1 VPARSIKSQL
11 AITKL
16 PLAKDVDDF
25 ALNNTPINEV
35 LVCDFAGGGFLAMFA
50 KITFMSSRA
59 NVTALLCDLANITAP
74 IFATSIESAVTALR
88 SYWMTAARLTQER
101 EMLSTPS
108 NTAIAATTA
117 LIIGLAPI
125 ATADLTFARG
135 VGGGG
140 GGFHVGGG
148 GGGHFDGGH
157 FGGGQ
162 FGGGHF
168 GGGQFGGGQFGGS
181 HFGGG
186 FAGGA
191 FRERG
196 FRRHFGRFGAGVPL
210 GDYGGYYAY
219 CGDPYSYPYLP
230 YGPYGYNYC
239 Y

>member
-1 VPARSIKSQL
+1 
-11 AITKL
+11 
-16 PLAKDVDDF
+16 
-25 ALNNTPINEV
+25 
-35 LVCDFAGGGFLAMFA
+35 
-50 KITFMSSRA
+50 
-59 NVTALLCDLANITAP
+59 
-74 IFATSIESAVTALR
+74 
-88 SYWMTAARLTQER
+88 
-101 EMLSTPS
+101 MLGTLS

-140 GGFHVGGG
+140 GGFHMGGG
-148 GGGHFDGGH
+148 GGGHFGGGH
-157 FGGGQ
+157 FAGGQ
-162 FGGGHF
+162 FGGG
-168 GGGQFGGGQFGGS
+168 

-196 FRRHFGRFGAGVPL
+196 FHRHFGRFGAGVLL

-219 CGDPYSYPYLP
+219 CGDPYSYPYSP